1 MRKAVVG
8 MVIVSFA
15 AMPLMT
21 TGCETAGGSAGTGA
35 AAGAAVGGLIGA
47 GSGNVLEGA
56 LIGAAAGALAG
67 WIIYDVKA
75 RKSKEATATA
85 AEYNW
90 EPQQG
95 TVLQL
100 ESADVIPQVVQRG
113 NVAEATIQYAL
124 LGTGAGT
131 EVVETRTLQRGS
143 EIIGT
148 LSQKSYTRN
157 DGTWV
162 SSQQFKVASNLAPGT
177 YTLVQ
182 TVQSPTQTIN
192 STTDF
197 IVQ

>member
-1 MRKAVVG
+1 K
-8 MVIVSFA
+8 
-15 AMPLMT
+15 T
-21 TGCETAGGSAGTGA
+21 
-35 AAGAAVGGLIGA
+35 
-47 GSGNVLEGA
+47 
-56 LIGAAAGALAG
+56 
-67 WIIYDVKA
+67 
-75 RKSKEATATA
+75 KEAAATA

-95 TVLQL
+95 VVLRL
-100 ESADVIPQVVQRG
+100 EDADVVPQVVQRG

-131 EVVETRTLQRGS
+131 EVTETRVLRRGA
-143 EIIGT
+143 EVVGT

-162 SSQQFKVASNLAPGT
+162 SSQQFKIAPNLAPGT

-182 TVQSPTQTIN
+182 TVQSATQAIN
-192 STTDF
+192 ANTEF

>member
-1 MRKAVVG
+1 MRRAVVG
-8 MVIVSFA
+8 MVVISMA
-15 AMPLMT
+15 AMPMM
-21 TGCETAGGSAGTGA
+21 GCETAGGSAGAGAATGA
-35 AAGAAVGGLIGA
+35 ALGGLIGA
-47 GSGNVLEGA
+47 GSGNALEGA

-75 RKSKEATATA
+75 RKTKEAQTTA

-90 EPQQG
+90 EPQAG
-95 TVLQL
+95 TLLQL
-100 ESADVIPQVVQRG
+100 ESADVVPQVVQRG

-131 EVVETRTLQRGS
+131 EVIETRTLQRGA
-143 EIIGT
+143 EVIGT

-162 SSQQFKVASNLAPGT
+162 SSQQFKVAPNLSPGT

-182 TVQSPTQTIN
+182 TVQTSTETIN